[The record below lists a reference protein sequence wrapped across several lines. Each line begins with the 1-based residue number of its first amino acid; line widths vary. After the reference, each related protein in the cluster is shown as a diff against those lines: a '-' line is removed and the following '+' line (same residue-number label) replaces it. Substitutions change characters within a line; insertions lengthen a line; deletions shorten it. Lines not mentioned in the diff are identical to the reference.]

1 MNRWLWLT
9 ALADSNVYLS
19 DIYGE
24 IGVSAP
30 FTVTKSDHSACYVD
44 NLNVHVCY
52 YFVWSYI
59 CLGLPWTLFVSEKPQ
74 IALQVNHCLCYCV
87 WQGRKSPPWQVRTL
101 GCEAYPMVAT
111 NINPKFVGG
120 CLFYNESLATH
131 GLLKEFFVEVR
142 LVPSIVVLRNL
153 SQSRSRSLI
162 AMFSIQPP
170 MYVHL
175 IRGCGIH
182 LQRWGGW
189 YWHNQWIVLH
199 LMFYVLAQAAL
210 WIHIFQ
216 LLRMQ
221 W

>member
-1 MNRWLWLT
+1 MFDSPSIPNFVELRNPTTCIPTEMLWSRKYEQMT
-9 ALADSNVYLS
+9 LADGSSWQQRLLVRHVFQLIILPTNLLITDTYPTWSNKNNFS

-44 NLNVHVCY
+44 NLNVHVRY
-52 YFVWSYI
+52 YFVWSYL

-120 CLFYNESLATH
+120 NTSTLFMWLFYS
-131 GLLKEFFVEVR
+131 KY
-142 LVPSIVVLRNL
+142 
-153 SQSRSRSLI
+153 Q
-162 AMFSIQPP
+162 FS
-170 MYVHL
+170 
-175 IRGCGIH
+175 C
-182 LQRWGGW
+182 
-189 YWHNQWIVLH
+189 
-199 LMFYVLAQAAL
+199 
-210 WIHIFQ
+210 
-216 LLRMQ
+216 
-221 W
+221 